1 MCFFLSFWL
10 LVSYLSWVLI
20 LGCSPFVPLLISEI
34 FFFTKIEFYSFN
46 TIFIYH
52 DYGHV
57 RLNVA
62 LIFRPKCYS
71 IRCNRLCELR
81 YAPETCDFRPNV
93 NRFVVAG
100 SNNMRPATCNKSHV
114 VENSF

>member
-10 LVSYLSWVLI
+10 LISYLSWVLI

-34 FFFTKIEFYSFN
+34 IFLPKLNFIVLTL
-46 TIFIYH
+46 FIYH

-57 RLNVA
+57 RSHVA
-62 LIFRPKCYS
+62 VILRPKCYS

-81 YAPETCDFRPNV
+81 YAPATCDFRPNV

-100 SNNMRPATCNKSHV
+100 SSNMRPATNRMS
-114 VENSF
+114 